1 MENKS
6 LKLKASQKDNRRYL
20 IILAS
25 NKEVEEAILKYLGIL
40 GMAKAAYMRVN
51 ESNGKTISAVRREA
65 LNDIR
70 AALVM
75 AGLKVER
82 VSGTLKGLER

>member
-6 LKLKASQKDNRRYL
+6 LKLKSSQKDNRRYL
-20 IILAS
+20 VILAS
-25 NKEVEEAILKYLGIL
+25 NEKIEEAILKYMGVL
-40 GMAKAAYMRVN
+40 GMAKAAYVKVK
-51 ESNGKTISAVRREA
+51 EEKGKTISAVRREA
-65 LNDIR
+65 LNDVR
-70 AALVM
+70 AALTM